1 MLYFHDGDELI
12 ITPFSTINVLNY
24 FLLYGRKDTTQVI
37 RKLKRTGNTKIKIS
51 NGQAIQRSKDQRT
64 K

>member
-37 RKLKRTGNTKIKIS
+37 RKLKLKRTGNTKIKGS
-51 NGQAIQRSKDQRT
+51 KGPAIQR
-64 K
+64 